1 MIETSSELTLKL
13 SIAFGAYML
22 VAGPTGFY
30 ARDRWYGILE
40 GIDNAPA
47 LSYVT
52 GAFVFILGC
61 AMILTHNIWSDFLAG
76 FISLVGWVA
85 AIEGLII
92 IAMPNVL
99 IKFCRSIMSP
109 ALVTGFAGFT
119 TLGGALLILLGLTG
133 QVAS

>member
-1 MIETSSELTLKL
+1 MIETSSDLTLKL
-13 SIAFGAYML
+13 SIAFGLYML

-30 ARDRWYGILE
+30 ARERWFAILDGIE
-40 GIDNAPA
+40 NAPA

-52 GAFVFILGC
+52 GAFVFVMGC
-61 AMILTHNIWSDFLAG
+61 AWIFAHNIWSDFLAG

-92 IAMPNVL
+92 IALPNVL

-109 ALVTGFAGFT
+109 ALVTGFAAFT
-119 TLGGALLILLGLTG
+119 TLAGAALLFVGLTG
-133 QVAS
+133 RVLS